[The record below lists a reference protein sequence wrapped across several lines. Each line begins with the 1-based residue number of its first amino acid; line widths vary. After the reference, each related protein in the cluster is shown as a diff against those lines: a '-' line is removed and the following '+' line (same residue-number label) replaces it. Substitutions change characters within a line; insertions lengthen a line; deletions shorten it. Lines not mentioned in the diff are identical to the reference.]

1 MGRRRASER
10 AAVSHRLRDG
20 LARSSRGRRGDP
32 IARQAGEQQGLARAL
47 AEVSPRAG
55 GGELVELGNVSP
67 RGGSECEQRTPAQLG
82 DLLRAKL
89 LHLGDVARPAVA
101 PDKVIEPDGVNE
113 GIAADSETHDEDP
126 PLDNE
131 GSELIASLLAK
142 GLTLGV
148 VWVANRPLAKRKPP
162 MRGEPHEKGLEW
174 FHDGAEY
181 NLTKLIGK
189 TATLGP
195 TGKMFAG
202 AAIICASVW
211 MTAEPIGGA
220 AAAAAPAQPPAPA
233 PTAPSSTN
241 GHTPAPAAPAAL
253 AVTSA
258 VGVFG
263 VEQKVSN

>member
-1 MGRRRASER
+1 MSQPSFKLSKKGSTWWADGALPSGRPFHIDCGTGSRDRAEGVAEIRLRAKLASSKGSRERWQKFHRER
-10 AAVSHRLRDG
+10 AAASSSSSATSHHVVG
-20 LARSSRGRRGDP
+20 EASASSAP
-32 IARQAGEQQGLARAL
+32 PPSSATSSPPARAGRPTDD
-47 AEVSPRAG
+47 E
-55 GGELVELGNVSP
+55 
-67 RGGSECEQRTPAQLG
+67 
-82 DLLRAKL
+82 LRAKL

-174 FHDGAEY
+174 FHDGAD
-181 NLTKLIGK
+181 
-189 TATLGP
+189 
-195 TGKMFAG
+195 
-202 AAIICASVW
+202 
-211 MTAEPIGGA
+211 
-220 AAAAAPAQPPAPA
+220 
-233 PTAPSSTN
+233 TAPSSTN